1 MYIVRAVRDGK
12 VVRCE
17 RETSKEAS
25 ATIRRLTNLGWRI
38 RATEGDDVVFDS
50 THCRAAAV
58 AS

>member
-12 VVRCE
+12 VVRFE
-17 RETSKEAS
+17 RETSKAAS

-58 AS
+58 SP